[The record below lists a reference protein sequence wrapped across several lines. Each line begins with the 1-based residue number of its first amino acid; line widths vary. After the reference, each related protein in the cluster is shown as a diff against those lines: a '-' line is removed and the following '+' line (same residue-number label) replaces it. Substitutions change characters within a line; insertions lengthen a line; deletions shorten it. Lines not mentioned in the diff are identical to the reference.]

1 MGLLC
6 QKCFLVAKPPP
17 KELFSTPFHPLPQ
30 RWLFQNWQSSFHLT
44 RWEKTS
50 SLPSSWLRTLGPLRH
65 EQTVE
70 RDWGENYKETNDM
83 LQQSKS
89 TFKGGTLREY
99 LGGTGPST
107 DLKPKRE
114 NLEMKLQ
121 EKKCSCSSLSKL

>member
-1 MGLLC
+1 M
-6 QKCFLVAKPPP
+6 
-17 KELFSTPFHPLPQ
+17 
-30 RWLFQNWQSSFHLT
+30 
-44 RWEKTS
+44 
-50 SLPSSWLRTLGPLRH
+50 GPLRH

-70 RDWGENYKETNDM
+70 RDSGENYKETNDM
-83 LQQSKS
+83 LQKSKS

-99 LGGTGPST
+99 LGGTGPSA

>member
-1 MGLLC
+1 
-6 QKCFLVAKPPP
+6 
-17 KELFSTPFHPLPQ
+17 
-30 RWLFQNWQSSFHLT
+30 
-44 RWEKTS
+44 
-50 SLPSSWLRTLGPLRH
+50 
-65 EQTVE
+65 
-70 RDWGENYKETNDM
+70 M

-121 EKKCSCSSLSKL
+121 EKKCSCSSLSKLQQFLHAHRMKTTFKSKVHEQKKRVPKQDQKM

>member
-70 RDWGENYKETNDM
+70 WDWGENYKETNDM
-83 LQQSKS
+83 LQKSKS

-99 LGGTGPST
+99 LGGNGPST

-121 EKKCSCSSLSKL
+121 EKCSCSSLSKL

>member
-1 MGLLC
+1 
-6 QKCFLVAKPPP
+6 
-17 KELFSTPFHPLPQ
+17 
-30 RWLFQNWQSSFHLT
+30 
-44 RWEKTS
+44 
-50 SLPSSWLRTLGPLRH
+50 
-65 EQTVE
+65 
-70 RDWGENYKETNDM
+70 M

-121 EKKCSCSSLSKL
+121 EKKVFL